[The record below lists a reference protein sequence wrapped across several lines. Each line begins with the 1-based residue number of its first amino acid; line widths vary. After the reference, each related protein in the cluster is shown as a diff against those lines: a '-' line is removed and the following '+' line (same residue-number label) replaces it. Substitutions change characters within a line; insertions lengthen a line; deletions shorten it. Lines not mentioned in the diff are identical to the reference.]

1 MGLKCSPSR
10 HLRSKPVPRAT
21 AAQMGASFYH
31 LLTGPIGT
39 TCNLDAHHLPQFW
52 KGSLASWGSGH
63 STDCWRDP
71 PSPLA

>member
-52 KGSLASWGSGH
+52 KGSLASGVVAAAQTAGE
-63 STDCWRDP
+63 TP
-71 PSPLA
+71 PPPLA